1 MTEEVKATTVMPW
14 QENWEL
20 KPRQIVND
28 VIEKATTALEGVKK
42 GKMPW
47 DMDWKE
53 KPRVAPSSPPA
64 KGVNMQPSMVNV
76 KTEAMMK
83 KAIVIAPNEQMPD
96 TMSAQQNLALID
108 KEIANT
114 RNPMIL
120 RVLNEERKKYAQAR

>member
-28 VIEKATTALEGVKK
+28 VIVKAVEVVEGVKK

-53 KPRVAPSSPPA
+53 KPRVAPSSPPV

-83 KAIVIAPNEQMPD
+83 KAVVIAPNEQMPD

-108 KEIANT
+108 KEIAST
-114 RNPMIL
+114 KNPMIL
-120 RVLNEERKKYAQAR
+120 RVLNEERKRYAQAR

>member
-1 MTEEVKATTVMPW
+1 MAEETKTPAVMPW

>member
-28 VIEKATTALEGVKK
+28 VIEKAVEVVEGVKK

>member
-1 MTEEVKATTVMPW
+1 MTEEVKTPAVMPW

-28 VIEKATTALEGVKK
+28 VVEKAVEAVQSVKK

-53 KPRVAPSSPPA
+53 KPRVAPSSPLPRA
-64 KGVNMQPSMVNV
+64 INMQPSMVNV

-83 KAIVIAPNEQMPD
+83 KAVVITPEERMPD

-114 RNPMIL
+114 KNPMIL
-120 RVLNEERKKYAQAR
+120 SVLREERKKYAQTR